1 MGASLGPR
9 KDLASALDRVAFVLI
24 GIYIVLFI
32 AAVLPPRFS
41 DPKWLIMVLDAI
53 RGIAFLPL
61 IGGALILLANQ
72 MDRQSTIISKHRRW
86 VRKIA
91 PLAALGFFLI
101 IPLQG
106 LSSYRVLS
114 ESRAEAAQK
123 LSALTRGIG
132 MIRTAQDETA
142 LRLGINAVGIRNVPQ
157 GKLIVPIA
165 TVKEKILSQL
175 APQILKLQ
183 NEINTSYNRAWQ
195 NLIFQWLRDSAL
207 AFLYGYG
214 FSGLTKAGDRPSEMA
229 SSAIG
234 IGHEMARRLE
244 DEDEDEDQEF
254 LVP

>member
-9 KDLASALDRVAFVLI
+9 KDLAYALDRVAFVLF
-24 GIYIVLFI
+24 GVYIVLFI

-41 DPKWLIMVLDAI
+41 DPRWLIVIMDAV

-86 VRKIA
+86 VRKFA
-91 PLAALGFFLI
+91 PFAALGFFLI

-106 LSSYRVLS
+106 LASYRVLNEARS
-114 ESRAEAAQK
+114 EAAQK
-123 LSALTRGIG
+123 LSALSRGIG

-165 TVKEKILSQL
+165 TVKEKILTQL

-183 NEINTSYNRAWQ
+183 NETNKSYNRAWQ
-195 NLIFQWLRDSAL
+195 NLIFQWLRDSSL

-214 FSGLTKAGDRPSEMA
+214 FSGLIKAGDKPSEMA
-229 SSAIG
+229 SNDLG
-234 IGHEMARRLE
+234 VGHEMDRRLE
-244 DEDEDEDQEF
+244 EEDEDQEF